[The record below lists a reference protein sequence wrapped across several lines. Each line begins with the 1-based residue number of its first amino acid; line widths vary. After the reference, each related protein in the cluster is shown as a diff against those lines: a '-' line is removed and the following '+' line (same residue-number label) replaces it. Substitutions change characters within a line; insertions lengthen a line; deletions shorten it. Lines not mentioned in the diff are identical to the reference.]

1 MEMKIPAKVIIASA
15 LISMTLGLVGCQNM
29 TKQDMGTMTGA
40 LAGGLVGST
49 IGQGGGKIL
58 AVGAGALAGAYL
70 GNMIGK
76 NMDETDKLKTQMAI
90 EQNKSNQ
97 TSSWTNP
104 DTGAKYTVT
113 PKKAIKH
120 ASQYCRE
127 YTMTATIDGKQEKT
141 YGTACR
147 QSDGSW
153 KVKS

>member
-1 MEMKIPAKVIIASA
+1 MEMRTPAKVIIASA
-15 LISMTLGLVGCQNM
+15 LAGMTFGLVGCQNM

-70 GNMIGK
+70 GNVIGK

-97 TSSWTNP
+97 TTAWVNP
-104 DTGAKYTVT
+104 DTGTKYTVT

-120 ASQYCRE
+120 AAQYCRE
-127 YTMTATIDGKQEKT
+127 YTMTATIAGKQEKT

-147 QSDGSW
+147 QSDGTW